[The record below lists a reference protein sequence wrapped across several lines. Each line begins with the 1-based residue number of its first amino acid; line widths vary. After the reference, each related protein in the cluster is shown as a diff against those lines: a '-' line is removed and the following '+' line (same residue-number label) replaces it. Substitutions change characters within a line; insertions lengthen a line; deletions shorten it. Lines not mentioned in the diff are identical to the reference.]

1 MLKSGMFS
9 IITITMFMSAS
20 AYVHATE
27 ISAEDL
33 LYWEFKSQNPGIEIV
48 DGLPLPPEKPKN
60 NPALTASSQK
70 NIIVV
75 SGNAGPR
82 MPAVPPGNVRIEPI
96 HHPRADIVKAPNAT
110 SHQPALGLNT
120 FTAAPKRIP
129 QTQEQPTR
137 MVVPAAIT
145 SGTTPQNNET
155 TSDPSTLSTI
165 RKSVV
170 KEFRNIIDTLETTTE
185 SVKENIS
192 PSSEKQPETAAPPP
206 PSLPLLPVS
215 TDVPYLSFVYEEGE
229 QATLNQSQI
238 FILQNEIRNLKNS
251 HYKGQI
257 KVFSY
262 GGQDSFKN
270 ANMRETL
277 TGRAG
282 QIRNLLLE
290 AGIDIRQLDVRTVP
304 NQQKDNRVDVFLTGN
319 S

>member
-9 IITITMFMSAS
+9 IIAITMFMSAS

-48 DGLPLPPEKPKN
+48 DGLPVPPEKPKN
-60 NPALTASSQK
+60 SAALTTTPQK

-82 MPAVPPGNVRIEPI
+82 MPAVPPGNVHIEPI
-96 HHPRADIVKAPNAT
+96 HHHADIVKAPNT
-110 SHQPALGLNT
+110 TPHQSALGLNT
-120 FTAAPKRIP
+120 FSATPKRTP
-129 QTQEQPTR
+129 QSQEQPTK

-145 SGTTPQNNET
+145 SGTTPQNNKT

-170 KEFRNIIDTLETTTE
+170 KEFRNIINTLETTTE

-192 PSSEKQPETAAPPP
+192 PSSEKQPETMPSP
-206 PSLPLLPVS
+206 PSLPPLPVS
-215 TDVPYLSFVYEEGE
+215 TDVPYLSFVFEEGE
-229 QATLNQSQI
+229 QAVLNQSQI
-238 FILQNEIRNLKNS
+238 FILQNEIQNLKNS
-251 HYKGQI
+251 QYKGQI

>member
-9 IITITMFMSAS
+9 IIAITMFMSAS

-33 LYWEFKSQNPGIEIV
+33 LYWEIKSQNPGIKII
-48 DGLPLPPEKPKN
+48 DGLPVPPEKPKN
-60 NPALTASSQK
+60 SSALTATPQK

-82 MPAVPPGNVRIEPI
+82 MPAVPPGNVHIEPI
-96 HHPRADIVKAPNAT
+96 HHPQADTIKAPNTMAA
-110 SHQPALGLNT
+110 HQPALELNT
-120 FTAAPKRIP
+120 FSAAAERTP
-129 QTQEQPTR
+129 QSQEQPPN

-145 SGTTPQNNET
+145 SGTQPQNNDA
-155 TSDPSTLSTI
+155 SNPSTLSTI

-170 KEFRNIIDTLETTTE
+170 KEFRNIINTLETTTE

-192 PSSEKQPETAAPPP
+192 PSSEKQPETIPQPLLHPP
-206 PSLPLLPVS
+206 LPVS
-215 TDVPYLSFVYEEGE
+215 TDVPYLSFVYEEGA
-229 QATLNQSQI
+229 QAELNQTQI

-251 HYKGQI
+251 QYKGQI

-270 ANMRETL
+270 ANMRQTL

-290 AGIDIRQLDVRTVP
+290 AGINIRQLDVRTVP